1 MTELFHDLPGQT
13 QRHERPRPPRKLAN
27 NRVRGGVV
35 IVLALSL
42 VLGAAVLGYQVFK
55 PMYDDWREPTDY
67 AGPGSGEVTVQ
78 VSAGDTGAEVARQ
91 LVDKN
96 VIKTT
101 QAFIQASNANEKSTS
116 LQPGTYRVKQEMKAA
131 QALALLLDKS
141 NRVSVRVVLPE
152 GLRVNQVFERIGA
165 ATGVGADEMA
175 AAVTEPEVGLPAE
188 AGGNPEGYL
197 FPATYEFEPDEKPV
211 SMAKRMV
218 DAYKRAMSQA
228 GVPPEQQR
236 EALIKASI
244 IQAEAGSEED
254 MPKVARVIE
263 NRLAQGMP
271 LQMDS
276 TVNFANNKASGIT
289 TTDEERANPSP
300 FNTYAHPGLPPGPI
314 NSPGLA
320 AIEATQDPAPGD
332 WIYFVTVNP
341 DTGETRFAASAA
353 EHAKNVELFRQW
365 LRAQD

>member
-13 QRHERPRPPRKLAN
+13 EQQGRPPRNKPTR
-27 NRVRGGVV
+27 NRLFGGVV
-35 IVLALSL
+35 IVLALAL
-42 VLGAAVLGYQVFK
+42 VLGAGLLGYQVFK

-78 VSAGDTGAEVARQ
+78 VSPGDTGAAVANE
-91 LVDKN
+91 LVEKN

-101 QAFIQASNANEKSTS
+101 QAFISASNANEKSNS
-116 LQPGTYRVKQEMKAA
+116 LQPGTYRVKEEMKAA
-131 QALALLLDKS
+131 DALALLLDKS

-152 GLRVNQVFERIGA
+152 GLRANQVFERIGD
-165 ATGVGADEMA
+165 ATGVGADEMS
-175 AAVTEPEVGLPAE
+175 AAVTQPEVGLPAE

-211 SMAKRMV
+211 SMAKDMV

-228 GVPPEQQR
+228 EVPPAQQR
-236 EALIKASI
+236 ETLIKASI

-263 NRLAQGMP
+263 NRLATGMP

-300 FNTYAHPGLPPGPI
+300 YNTYAHSGLPPGPI

-320 AIEATQDPAPGD
+320 AIEAAQQPADGD

-341 DTGETRFAASAA
+341 DTGETRFAVSAA
-353 EHAKNVELFRQW
+353 DHAENVELFRQW